1 MMKKTKRFAARL
13 AWAAGGAAFA
23 YLLWL
28 PWVPALKHSVPNP
41 TAFMELR
48 ASQSRKKG
56 QKLKQKTVWRN
67 LSQISPR
74 LVNAVL
80 LAEDDVFY
88 GHRGFDF
95 DQIKIAVKLNWRKKR
110 YAYGGSTITQQLA
123 RTLYLSPT
131 KSILRKFKEAVLTF
145 WMESVLAKNRILE
158 IYLNVVEWGPGIY
171 GAEAASR
178 YYYQKGAEEISDEE
192 AVALASIL
200 PSPRRW
206 SPLKESPFMKR
217 RRENLLLRLRGD
229 KPQAQ
234 KGGDD
239 DVGAGELAP

>member
-1 MMKKTKRFAARL
+1 MIRRTAWL
-13 AWAAGGAAFA
+13 AGAAA
-23 YLLWL
+23 LIYLLWL
-28 PWVPALKHSVPNP
+28 PWVPSLKHSIPEP
-41 TAFMELR
+41 TAIMER
-48 ASQSRKKG
+48 RVSQAGKKG
-56 QKLKQKTVWRN
+56 LKLNQKMVWRN
-67 LSQISPR
+67 LSRISPS
-74 LVNAVL
+74 LVKAVL

-88 GHRGFDF
+88 GHRGFDL
-95 DQIKIAVKLNWRKKR
+95 DQIKIALKLNWRKKR

-131 KSILRKFKEAVLTF
+131 KSILRKAKEAVIAF
-145 WMESVLAKNRILE
+145 WMESVLSKRRILE
-158 IYLNVVEWGPGIY
+158 IYLNVVEWGPGVY

-178 YYYQKGAEEISDEE
+178 YYYQKGAEEISEEE

-217 RRENLLLRLRGD
+217 RRDDLRSRLRGD

-234 KGGDD
+234 KSGDD
-239 DVGAGELAP
+239 AVGAGELAP